1 MADNLADADTANLP
15 LIMTEQ
21 HDLYPTSPDWLINWQ
36 SLLKKSSLV
45 CSHRPLTA
53 RAVMN
58 ALSLVYESVRDMKA
72 YREPLADIVLEFC
85 ERSLHEEC
93 DRHVDSVAWKI
104 LGEEVVLRTVES
116 EGGHD
121 ENSISK
127 LIDVLL
133 AAASDFDSEEEED
146 IWDTASLATVDH
158 SPSASQSSL
167 VSLGLSRTHSEHPS
181 PSKEREKEKDSA
193 LPSVM
198 SLLSSLTAGPSR
210 SQVSPPQVSGD
221 ELPPESPPEPPFP
234 LRIPRTV
241 AAVSAFIT
249 IFSQMVFTPFA
260 LEESSVI
267 LAIRVFH
274 ILVRTAIEGKS
285 TRARLATLQ
294 FLMRLRAD
302 RCHRLYFSYETP
314 SHLILLSGFI
324 HRVWVGPTSSGV
336 PENAEQRLSS
346 DIRFSR
352 ERDGRQLSR
361 GREPGGVT
369 PSTGTS
375 RSRSRVP
382 TILPYT
388 PGPETEMPLWHAHEV
403 LPFVVAEG
411 DPSEGLTT
419 YDPDAGKRLI
429 LPISSYLRA
438 VVDILEHETS
448 WEILSYVL
456 CHLPVQMSNK
466 HLFCGPNSRLVIS
479 KMLSV
484 ICSGIL
490 SGDMASQLTG
500 AWPPGRI
507 KPRDAHGLAYHALS
521 VLVSYRRCFD
531 LKQCHLLV
539 ELFQTG
545 LNGQIPAIKCC
556 LYALSLSAF
565 ELQSSMTKC
574 LPRILE
580 MLSQIMS
587 SADMAVHVL
596 TFLSIVVS
604 LPPLYANFTENDYK
618 MVFGVALQY
627 LQHYNRLDS
636 PTASWALSQHVR
648 ILSYT
653 VVYAWFLALKSPD
666 RVRHIPYI
674 TRQLLLANEG
684 KDKIDDPTEVC
695 FDWLARYTYASADPR
710 PAPSVFNDIVM
721 APPPG
726 SSQEA
731 VRERTW
737 ITGHSVI
744 TIRSLARRG
753 WIEILCR
760 RPSGL
765 SKFLCRAEN
774 LPMVGPGD
782 VDPDLVSI
790 PAMLM
795 VERDP
800 PVTISPDRG
809 AVDESISPDGK
820 EVIKSIA
827 CDSRLPV
834 LTFFRLKSLLSS
846 AKGSNILTRTQSPVM
861 FGVAQLLLNAVKR

>member
-1 MADNLADADTANLP
+1 MADNLADADTAHLP

-36 SLLKKSSLV
+36 NLLKKSSLM

-85 ERSLHEEC
+85 ERSLHKDC
-93 DRHVDSVAWKI
+93 DRHVDSVSWRI

-116 EGGHD
+116 EDEHD
-121 ENSISK
+121 ENMISK

-133 AAASDFDSEEEED
+133 VAASEFDSDEEED
-146 IWDTASLATVDH
+146 IWDTASTVDH
-158 SPSASQSSL
+158 SPSPSVPSQSSL
-167 VSLGLSRTHSEHPS
+167 VSPGLSRTHSEHPS

-198 SLLSSLTAGPSR
+198 SLLSSLTVGPSR

-221 ELPPESPPEPPFP
+221 ELPPESPPEPSFP
-234 LRIPRTV
+234 LRIPRAT

-267 LAIRVFH
+267 LAIRIFH
-274 ILVRTAIEGKS
+274 ILVKIAIEGKS

-302 RCHRLYFSYETP
+302 RCHRLYFSYETS
-314 SHLILLSGFI
+314 SHLSLLSSLI
-324 HRVWVGPTSSGV
+324 HRIWAGPTSFGV
-336 PENAEQRLSS
+336 RDAEPRLSS
-346 DIRFSR
+346 K

-361 GREPGGVT
+361 GRAPGDT
-369 PSTGTS
+369 APSTGSS
-375 RSRSRVP
+375 RSRSGVP
-382 TILPYT
+382 TISPYA

-403 LPFVVAEG
+403 LPFVVAEA

-419 YDPDAGKRLI
+419 YDPDAGQRLI

-438 VVDILEHETS
+438 IVDILEHETS

-456 CHLPVQMSNK
+456 CHLPPQLSNK

-507 KPRDAHGLAYHALS
+507 KPRDAHGLAYHTLS

-539 ELFQTG
+539 EVFQTG
-545 LNGQIPAIKCC
+545 LNGQIHAIKCC

-587 SADMAVHVL
+587 STDMAVHVL
-596 TFLSIVVS
+596 TFLSMVVS

-648 ILSYT
+648 ILSYS

-721 APPPG
+721 APPG
-726 SSQEA
+726 LSQEEI
-731 VRERTW
+731 RERTW
-737 ITGHSVI
+737 ITGHSII

-753 WIEILCR
+753 WIEVLCR

-790 PAMLM
+790 PATLM

-800 PVTISPDRG
+800 PVTISPDRDG
-809 AVDESISPDGK
+809 VDESIFPGAR
-820 EVIKSIA
+820 EVIKSYS
-827 CDSRLPV
+827 SRL
-834 LTFFRLKSLLSS
+834 LTLTLSRLRSPPFLVKE
-846 AKGSNILTRTQSPVM
+846 SNNPARTQSPAM
-861 FGVAQLLLNAVKR
+861 FGVARLLLNAVKR